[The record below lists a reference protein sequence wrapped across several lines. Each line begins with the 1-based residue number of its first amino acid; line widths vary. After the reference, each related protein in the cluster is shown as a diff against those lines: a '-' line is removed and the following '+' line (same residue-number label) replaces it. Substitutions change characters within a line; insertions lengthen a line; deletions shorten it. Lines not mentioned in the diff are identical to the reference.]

1 MVKSIGSI
9 TYEMKGEVRRSNF
22 MMHPTTNINVDDE
35 GRSNFSSVDLSAS
48 AYSRKKN
55 EELKCLFGNKQ
66 RHVSEIVQSMNER
79 GIGRVSLLATQVD
92 PLLLRRTS
100 SSPRSIAGDA
110 LGDRH
115 GSDSNVGKENM
126 VMIDRV
132 EECKDSAAEVVV
144 DDDVKHEDLVSP
156 TSITGME
163 NYLQQSLHDTVTEM
177 SSSIPSLSDRKNAI
191 IVDTAPTF
199 DHTSVISVDKK
210 VVEAKAAKGER
221 QKSSEKLRMTVDD
234 EVTSLTAAL
243 TRIHSVMESK
253 ILGSDDKMD
262 ECRTLAKQIEDALVE
277 KQEFLNTK
285 KMTPKRTILSSLTIS
300 SGQAVMNKKMNS
312 ANNTF
317 DDDNVAIP
325 FQEKVSPIKRELPDV
340 ENYRKQSPDARRVS
354 PAIVEESYNYPSIE
368 EDDDVVESAYLSVIE
383 VLHLSEQD
391 NSSIYNSSTHNGKEL
406 DVSVWSFSAVGRD
419 YDKNTS
425 IDVGNITNIADCDTS
440 NDSLTDADQKA
451 RCIWKESPQK
461 SFNSFESDDAVITRI
476 ESEPQR
482 MFTVIEPDDI
492 EAETGPNSSNIV
504 VEELPL
510 RQTYERHGLRQE
522 GNNIDTVVQ
531 QKASTKC
538 ACVIM

>member
-1 MVKSIGSI
+1 
-9 TYEMKGEVRRSNF
+9 
-22 MMHPTTNINVDDE
+22 
-35 GRSNFSSVDLSAS
+35 
-48 AYSRKKN
+48 
-55 EELKCLFGNKQ
+55 
-66 RHVSEIVQSMNER
+66 MNER

-92 PLLLRRTS
+92 PLLPRRTS
-100 SSPRSIAGDA
+100 SSPRSIAGDT

-115 GSDSNVGKENM
+115 GSDSSVGKENIM

-132 EECKDSAAEVVV
+132 EECKDSAAGVVV

-163 NYLQQSLHDTVTEM
+163 NYLQQSFHDTVTEM
-177 SSSIPSLSDRKNAI
+177 SSTIPSLSDRKNAI
-191 IVDTAPTF
+191 IIDTAPTF
-199 DHTSVISVDKK
+199 DHASVVSVDKK
-210 VVEAKAAKGER
+210 VVEAKTAGER
-221 QKSSEKLRMTVDD
+221 QKSSEKLKMTVDD

-277 KQEFLNTK
+277 KQEFLNTIK
-285 KMTPKRTILSSLTIS
+285 TTPKRTILSSLTIS
-300 SGQAVMNKKMNS
+300 SGQAVMNKKMDS
-312 ANNTF
+312 ANKTY

-340 ENYRKQSPDARRVS
+340 ENYRKQSPDARVS
-354 PAIVEESYNYPSIE
+354 PAIIEESYNNPSIE

-391 NSSIYNSSTHNGKEL
+391 NSSINNSSTHNGKEL

-476 ESEPQR
+476 ESEPH
-482 MFTVIEPDDI
+482 EP
-492 EAETGPNSSNIV
+492 AEVELEVGPNSSNIV

-510 RQTYERHGLRQE
+510 RQAYVERHALRQE

-531 QKASTKC
+531 PKASTKC

>member
-1 MVKSIGSI
+1 
-9 TYEMKGEVRRSNF
+9 
-22 MMHPTTNINVDDE
+22 MMHPTTSINVDDV

-92 PLLLRRTS
+92 PLLPRRTS

-115 GSDSNVGKENM
+115 GSDSSVGKENM
-126 VMIDRV
+126 VMIDKV
-132 EECKDSAAEVVV
+132 EECKDSAAGVVV
-144 DDDVKHEDLVSP
+144 DDDGKHDDLVSP

-163 NYLQQSLHDTVTEM
+163 NYLQQSFHDTVTEM

-191 IVDTAPTF
+191 IIDTAPTF
-199 DHTSVISVDKK
+199 DHTSVISVGKK
-210 VVEAKAAKGER
+210 VVEAND
-221 QKSSEKLRMTVDD
+221 KLRMTVDD

-262 ECRTLAKQIEDALVE
+262 ECRTLAKQIEDALVQ
-277 KQEFLNTK
+277 KQEFLNTIK
-285 KMTPKRTILSSLTIS
+285 TTPKRTILSSLTIS
-300 SGQAVMNKKMNS
+300 SGQAVMNKKIDS

-325 FQEKVSPIKRELPDV
+325 FQEKVSPIKRELHDV
-340 ENYRKQSPDARRVS
+340 ENYRKQSPDARVS

-391 NSSIYNSSTHNGKEL
+391 NSSINNSSTQHNGKEL

-492 EAETGPNSSNIV
+492 EAETEPNSSNIV

-510 RQTYERHGLRQE
+510 RQTYERNGLRQE

-531 QKASTKC
+531 PKASTKC